1 MLRQFQVQANRKPH
15 MDMDNST
22 DKLLI
27 LEFLLIDQHVL
38 NTINMKI
45 SHKLTITI
53 IL

>member
-1 MLRQFQVQANRKPH
+1 MLRQFQVQTNRKPH
-15 MDMDNST
+15 MDNST